1 MFVLI
6 KIALLA
12 HRAMRSGYDIY
23 VKGPKLTKLRDT
35 AIVTAL
41 LLTRGRDRLP
51 LQLTPL
57 PIS

>member
-12 HRAMRSGYDIY
+12 HRAMRFGCNIY
-23 VKGPKLTKLRDT
+23 VKGPKLTKLRDA

-41 LLTRGRDRLP
+41 LLIRGRD
-51 LQLTPL
+51 
-57 PIS
+57 